1 MKYKNYLFS
10 LFVILIFSGLIIFL
24 ELYLRHSKPII
35 NQSDELLGWKLLPNL
50 NLEFNQKNIL
60 REEYKVSFKTNKRGS
75 RFYGDEKNSELKILV
90 MGDSMTNGPYA
101 SNNDTWFSVFAKNLE
116 TKYNKKVYVESI
128 GSGGYGNFQQYLLAK
143 KVRNYINPDFVIL
156 QFCHNDFYNNT
167 YEWESKGVTRNQFIR
182 RPYLINEKIY
192 YHKGILKYL
201 YNSKLF
207 ENVRLINRVDL
218 FISLLQSIIF
228 NVTNVQVGMNDS
240 SQNIETL
247 NLKKKSVKNTNLI
260 LSKLKKEF
268 HDVDLFI
275 FNMCGIVK
283 SDSGMIEANNYP
295 FNTWQELSINN
306 DLIPLNFL
314 KNINFK
320 EESFYKDAGHF
331 SGIGNTHIG
340 NELFNHFLKLDKVK

>member
-1 MKYKNYLFS
+1 MR
-10 LFVILIFSGLIIFL
+10 
-24 ELYLRHSKPII
+24 LY
-35 NQSDELLGWKLLPNL
+35 
-50 NLEFNQKNIL
+50 
-60 REEYKVSFKTNKRGS
+60 
-75 RFYGDEKNSELKILV
+75 
-90 MGDSMTNGPYA
+90 
-101 SNNDTWFSVFAKNLE
+101 
-116 TKYNKKVYVESI
+116 KKVYVESI

-260 LSKLKKEF
+260 LSKLSR
-268 HDVDLFI
+268 L
-275 FNMCGIVK
+275 
-283 SDSGMIEANNYP
+283 
-295 FNTWQELSINN
+295 
-306 DLIPLNFL
+306 
-314 KNINFK
+314 
-320 EESFYKDAGHF
+320 
-331 SGIGNTHIG
+331 SGI
-340 NELFNHFLKLDKVK
+340 

>member
-1 MKYKNYLFS
+1 M
-10 LFVILIFSGLIIFL
+10 
-24 ELYLRHSKPII
+24 
-35 NQSDELLGWKLLPNL
+35 
-50 NLEFNQKNIL
+50 
-60 REEYKVSFKTNKRGS
+60 
-75 RFYGDEKNSELKILV
+75 
-90 MGDSMTNGPYA
+90 
-101 SNNDTWFSVFAKNLE
+101 
-116 TKYNKKVYVESI
+116 
-128 GSGGYGNFQQYLLAK
+128 
-143 KVRNYINPDFVIL
+143 
-156 QFCHNDFYNNT
+156 
-167 YEWESKGVTRNQFIR
+167 
-182 RPYLINEKIY
+182 
-192 YHKGILKYL
+192 